1 MISAFYWASKHLI
14 LYTSYRLEFN
24 ISIFIGNWTNKYEE
38 TLNCTKIAD
47 TQVNCWLTGI
57 RQDTIPGLRIIKLP
71 KLDGSIITYNGISS
85 NISDTSLTT
94 NEKGDVMFDWGNGI
108 IWTKGNV
115 WTKGKTRPWQLT

>member
-1 MISAFYWASKHLI
+1 MIATFYWASKDLI

-24 ISIFIGNWTNKYEE
+24 ISIFVGNWTNEYEE
-38 TLNCTKIAD
+38 TLNCTQIAD

-94 NEKGDVMFDWGNGI
+94 NENGDVMFDWGNGI

-115 WTKGKTRPWQLT
+115 WTKGKIRPWQLI